1 MEENQ
6 SCVTAI
12 CHYLGLEFRMC
23 MQKFNKLSNVNVSSL
38 IVEQPH
44 PDAASTVL
52 HLANQLAV
60 R

>member
-1 MEENQ
+1 
-6 SCVTAI
+6 
-12 CHYLGLEFRMC
+12 
-23 MQKFNKLSNVNVSSL
+23 MQKFNKLSNVNDSSL